1 MEICLK
7 ILVDGHVQGVGFRH
21 FIWSNA
27 KKLNIKGYAKNL
39 SDGRV
44 EIIANGNNESI
55 NKLLE
60 IIKNSYF
67 EVNKV
72 ETEKLDNCYF
82 NDFKML

>member
-82 NDFKML
+82 NDFKKL

>member
-1 MEICLK
+1 MDICLK
-7 ILVDGHVQGVGFRH
+7 ILVNGHVQGVGFRH

-39 SDGRV
+39 SDGSV

-67 EVNKV
+67 EVDNIK
-72 ETEKLDNCYF
+72 TEKLDNCYF
-82 NDFKML
+82 NDFRKL